1 MCQRRKSVTW
11 GKRLGRHPGCCTWLG
26 ALWNTNKATC
36 YRWTSKYQLKG
47 WANKHTENTRKQVKQ
62 FSSSSSVEW
71 LLPSYWRLCH
81 SYGLHSR
88 KSKKSYKQNRHWVFE
103 CPTGISC
110 LRLIRPVQS
119 KRSPGGGVQWMRK
132 LKFPLLK
139 PQTYQSILPSLTLG
153 SLNKTVC
160 IAYTSAFL
168 VHSNSFLFWS
178 SNPLQV

>member
-88 KSKKSYKQNRHWVFE
+88 KSKKSYKQKQTLSFWVSHWHFMS
-103 CPTGISC
+103 PTYPSC
-110 LRLIRPVQS
+110 AIKTLPRRRSTMDAETEVPFAETTDLS
-119 KRSPGGGVQWMRK
+119 KHP
-132 LKFPLLK
+132 
-139 PQTYQSILPSLTLG
+139 
-153 SLNKTVC
+153 
-160 IAYTSAFL
+160 AF
-168 VHSNSFLFWS
+168 SYAWKSE
-178 SNPLQV
+178 